1 MKIIKELIPYII
13 IVICAILIRTFV
25 VTPVQVDGSS
35 MYPTLEDNQV
45 LILKKY
51 DKSFERF
58 DIVVI
63 KYNQDKLVKRI
74 IGLPNETIEYR
85 NNNLYVDGKKISEPL
100 KLETEDFSLQ
110 ELGYSKIPANYYLV
124 LGDNRGNSKD
134 SRIIGLINKKEILG
148 TTNLRIWP
156 IKKVGFIKN
165 A

>member
-63 KYNQDKLVKRI
+63 K
-74 IGLPNETIEYR
+74 
-85 NNNLYVDGKKISEPL
+85 
-100 KLETEDFSLQ
+100 
-110 ELGYSKIPANYYLV
+110 
-124 LGDNRGNSKD
+124 
-134 SRIIGLINKKEILG
+134 
-148 TTNLRIWP
+148 
-156 IKKVGFIKN
+156 
-165 A
+165 